1 VNKTQGQVIE
11 IELELDLDAGNVTK
25 DWALTAWGELGTVSV
40 TMDGDTTQHFPHI
53 KLDGTVV

>member
-1 VNKTQGQVIE
+1 MTQGQVIE